1 MRRHRTI
8 DATPRRGQIIHQVRP
23 RIVFKQAG
31 ILGLSKHTASES
43 RRNEVDEFRT
53 DHREV
58 ALNTGLV
65 ETFVVLIA
73 PKYKFYLPAVFI
85 TSVYDFGI
93 KVLIRFENDGAK
105 GCLLSQVGHAIE
117 LVLLSVFGKGV
128 LFQLCLVS
136 IAKRVEESLAAQLRL
151 LEKDGSIEV
160 LQDAL
165 ELIHLVRCNARIV
178 SLERGE
184 EVKIRT
190 LAKLLGEDLPSFGV
204 GRVRSLFVYPL
215 SFQEFLAALGKETLG
230 DLVRKAS
237 PENPLLPAVHE
248 TLTEMLRT
256 FLVIGGMPEVVQEY
270 VENHDLMKCQL
281 ILDELI
287 ASFQDDFRKYS
298 KRIPEARINE
308 VFNAVAKQG
317 HGKFVYTK
325 VGEGL
330 KLTQVKA
337 ALNLLILAGLV
348 YPVTHTAANGLPL
361 GSEIN
366 ERYRRMIL
374 LDTGFMQR
382 MQSLDLRALLQS
394 TDFSAVNRGAVAE
407 VFVGTELI
415 KAQSAFT
422 RSALWCW
429 HKEDSRSQAEVDY
442 VVQSGDNIV
451 PVEVKSGG
459 KGAMQSMRVFLEQ
472 KHRPYGVR
480 TSLENFSTYNNIRV
494 YPLYAI
500 GNLVRSMF

>member
-1 MRRHRTI
+1 MAYIKRSI
-8 DATPRRGQIIHQVRP
+8 D
-23 RIVFKQAG
+23 
-31 ILGLSKHTASES
+31 
-43 RRNEVDEFRT
+43 DE
-53 DHREV
+53 
-58 ALNTGLV
+58 
-65 ETFVVLIA
+65 
-73 PKYKFYLPAVFI
+73 
-85 TSVYDFGI
+85 
-93 KVLIRFENDGAK
+93 
-105 GCLLSQVGHAIE
+105 LLSWMKDPSRKPLLLRGARQVGKTTAVRA
-117 LVLLSVFGKGV
+117 L
-128 LFQLCLVS
+128 
-136 IAKRVEESLAAQLRL
+136 AKRFKYFIEIDFNQSEADREFFGSDVSTPKLWENLAAIHGVTSKPGKTLLFLDEIQACPAAVNRLRYFYEQIPELHVIAAGSL
-151 LEKDGSIEV
+151 LEFV
-160 LQDAL
+160 L
-165 ELIHLVRCNARIV
+165 
-178 SLERGE
+178 
-184 EVKIRT
+184 
-190 LAKLLGEDLPSFGV
+190 EDLPSFGV

-215 SFQEFLAALGKETLG
+215 SFQEFLAAQGKETLG

-287 ASFQDDFRKYS
+287 TSFQDDFRKYS

-480 TSLENFSTYNNIRV
+480 TSLENFSTYDNIRV

>member
-1 MRRHRTI
+1 M
-8 DATPRRGQIIHQVRP
+8 
-23 RIVFKQAG
+23 
-31 ILGLSKHTASES
+31 
-43 RRNEVDEFRT
+43 
-53 DHREV
+53 
-58 ALNTGLV
+58 
-65 ETFVVLIA
+65 
-73 PKYKFYLPAVFI
+73 
-85 TSVYDFGI
+85 
-93 KVLIRFENDGAK
+93 
-105 GCLLSQVGHAIE
+105 
-117 LVLLSVFGKGV
+117 
-128 LFQLCLVS
+128 
-136 IAKRVEESLAAQLRL
+136 
-151 LEKDGSIEV
+151 
-160 LQDAL
+160 
-165 ELIHLVRCNARIV
+165 
-178 SLERGE
+178 
-184 EVKIRT
+184 
-190 LAKLLGEDLPSFGV
+190 
-204 GRVRSLFVYPL
+204 
-215 SFQEFLAALGKETLG
+215 
-230 DLVRKAS
+230 
-237 PENPLLPAVHE
+237 
-248 TLTEMLRT
+248 
-256 FLVIGGMPEVVQEY
+256 
-270 VENHDLMKCQL
+270 
-281 ILDELI
+281 
-287 ASFQDDFRKYS
+287 
-298 KRIPEARINE
+298 
-308 VFNAVAKQG
+308 QG

-429 HKEDSRSQAEVDY
+429 HREDSRSQAEVDY

>member
-1 MRRHRTI
+1 MAYIKRSI
-8 DATPRRGQIIHQVRP
+8 D
-23 RIVFKQAG
+23 
-31 ILGLSKHTASES
+31 
-43 RRNEVDEFRT
+43 DE
-53 DHREV
+53 
-58 ALNTGLV
+58 
-65 ETFVVLIA
+65 
-73 PKYKFYLPAVFI
+73 
-85 TSVYDFGI
+85 
-93 KVLIRFENDGAK
+93 
-105 GCLLSQVGHAIE
+105 LLSWMKDPSRKPLLLRGARQVGKTTAVRA
-117 LVLLSVFGKGV
+117 L
-128 LFQLCLVS
+128 
-136 IAKRVEESLAAQLRL
+136 AKRFKYFIEIDFNQSEADRELFGSDVSTPKLWENLAAIHGVTSKSGKTLLFLDEIQACPAAVNRLRYFYEQIPELHVIAAGSL
-151 LEKDGSIEV
+151 LEFV
-160 LQDAL
+160 L
-165 ELIHLVRCNARIV
+165 
-178 SLERGE
+178 
-184 EVKIRT
+184 
-190 LAKLLGEDLPSFGV
+190 EDLPSFGV

-287 ASFQDDFRKYS
+287 TSFQDDFRKYS

-374 LDTGFMQR
+374 IPDLCSACKAWISELCC
-382 MQSLDLRALLQS
+382 SLRISAQLIAVQWQKCSLERSLSRRRVRLRVRR
-394 TDFSAVNRGAVAE
+394 FG
-407 VFVGTELI
+407 VGTKRTPAVRQKLI
-415 KAQSAFT
+415 
-422 RSALWCW
+422 
-429 HKEDSRSQAEVDY
+429 
-442 VVQSGDNIV
+442 
-451 PVEVKSGG
+451 
-459 KGAMQSMRVFLEQ
+459 M
-472 KHRPYGVR
+472 
-480 TSLENFSTYNNIRV
+480 
-494 YPLYAI
+494 
-500 GNLVRSMF
+500 